1 MTTQLSK
8 LIPLFIFLVTTVAIP
23 PFHQNVMAADLMI
36 HNARIRATPPNAAV
50 AAGYLTIQ
58 NMGSKTDRLIGI
70 SAPFAMKS
78 EIHEMKMEGD
88 VIQMRMISGG
98 LKIPPNGSLTL
109 KPGGRHIMFR
119 KLKEQL
125 KHGEQRSVNLVF
137 ERHGEIVVSF
147 KVEDI
152 GKQPQHSESNG
163 SQFEH
168 SRH

>member
-1 MTTQLSK
+1 MK
-8 LIPLFIFLVTTVAIP
+8 LILLITTLLIFPLYSTAHKFEAKYAIIDHP
-23 PFHQNVMAADLMI
+23 WL
-36 HNARIRATPPNAAV
+36 RIAGEQSIT
-50 AAGYLTIQ
+50 AAGYFELTNKLNKPII
-58 NMGSKTDRLIGI
+58 LIG
-70 SAPFAMKS
+70 AKAEFAKII

-109 KPGGRHIMFR
+109 KPGGRHIMFT

-125 KHGEQRSVNLVF
+125 KHGEQRPVNLVF

-152 GKQPQHSESNG
+152 GRQPQHSESNN
-163 SQFEH
+163 SQIEH